1 MPYNEQEKNNPSE
14 MTGKHKGMQGID
26 KAPGE
31 ENAENTDNVVWESQ
45 KGKKEDGD
53 PSQASDQPLDIK
65 RGADN

>member
-1 MPYNEQEKNNPSE
+1 

>member
-31 ENAENTDNVVWESQ
+31 ENAENIF
-45 KGKKEDGD
+45 
-53 PSQASDQPLDIK
+53 SDARVTA
-65 RGADN
+65 RGSKPPVSNFA